1 MAYVHNQGW
10 ESRKLQLLLRAD
22 IRKSILEL
30 KYVCSGSVLFH
41 QTLYSDKMCIRDRVK
56 KVLPTDTSDLTI
68 VDGEDYVT
76 LVTCVPIAV
85 NSHRL
90 LVRGTRTE

>member
-1 MAYVHNQGW
+1 MDQ
-10 ESRKLQLLLRAD
+10 
-22 IRKSILEL
+22 
-30 KYVCSGSVLFH
+30 
-41 QTLYSDKMCIRDRVK
+41 VK

-68 VDGEDYVT
+68 VEGKDYVT

>member
-1 MAYVHNQGW
+1 MTCSTKSQKSNGHHKD
-10 ESRKLQLLLRAD
+10 SRQKQPSGRAD
-22 IRKSILEL
+22 PIRHQ
-30 KYVCSGSVLFH
+30 SGYTVD
-41 QTLYSDKMCIRDRVK
+41 QVK